1 MQIGPLF
8 LDPGDI
14 DSALRLAAA
23 TAAGMAL
30 GLNRDLSDKPTG
42 MRTLGLVA
50 LGAALAALAGLRAEG
65 VADDPDATSRVIQ
78 GVIQGVLTGIGFLG
92 AGVVLRDRSAG
103 RIRGLTTAALVWVT
117 AALGIACALASW
129 VLIALGVGLALFL
142 LVVLHPLEKKLER
155 RAGGGQP

>member
-50 LGAALAALAGLRAEG
+50 LGAALAALAGLRAQG
-65 VADDPDATSRVIQ
+65 VAGDPDATSRVIQ

-155 RAGGGQP
+155 RAGGDPP

>member
-14 DSALRLAAA
+14 DSALRLVAAM
-23 TAAGMAL
+23 AAGMVL

-65 VADDPDATSRVIQ
+65 VAGDPDATSRVIQ

-117 AALGIACALASW
+117 AAVGIACALASW

-142 LVVLHPLEKKLER
+142 LGVLHPLEKKLER
-155 RAGGGQP
+155 RAGGDQP

>member
-1 MQIGPLF
+1 M
-8 LDPGDI
+8 
-14 DSALRLAAA
+14 
-23 TAAGMAL
+23 
-30 GLNRDLSDKPTG
+30 
-42 MRTLGLVA
+42 
-50 LGAALAALAGLRAEG
+50 
-65 VADDPDATSRVIQ
+65 
-78 GVIQGVLTGIGFLG
+78 LTGIGFLG

>member
-14 DSALRLAAA
+14 DSALRLVAA
-23 TAAGMAL
+23 TAAGLAL

-50 LGAALAALAGLRAEG
+50 LGAALAALAGLRAQG
-65 VADDPDATSRVIQ
+65 VAGDPDATSRVIQ

-117 AALGIACALASW
+117 AAVGIACALASW

-155 RAGGGQP
+155 RAGGDQP

>member
-65 VADDPDATSRVIQ
+65 VAGDPDATSRVIQ